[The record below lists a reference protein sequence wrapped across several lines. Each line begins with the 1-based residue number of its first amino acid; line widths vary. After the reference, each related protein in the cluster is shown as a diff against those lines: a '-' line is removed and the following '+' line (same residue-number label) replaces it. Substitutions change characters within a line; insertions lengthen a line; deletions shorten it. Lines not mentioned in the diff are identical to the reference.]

1 MSKYIFNN
9 DTDILEF
16 LEQLRENGIQIWGEG
31 EKIRY
36 RSKNRQL
43 APETLRILKM
53 AKGQILDFFRMIE
66 KNVIPLTSIQ
76 TAYVVGQTAG
86 CELGNINAH
95 YYIEYTIES
104 LDVERL
110 EQMINLVISKNDALR
125 LIVTHEGKAS
135 FLDNVPYYS
144 VPVYSLYDGN
154 DREQK
159 RLERSHHR
167 YNYYKW
173 PMFHF
178 CVGKTS
184 GKTSVLHVDFDCII
198 LDAWSA
204 KLLLNEIFSLYYG
217 KDVKFPRIS
226 FMNYMR
232 LKTDKGDLEAE
243 EYWKEKVKNMPS
255 FPKLNY
261 QKKFAEVQNV
271 RFDRI
276 ECDFSFIETQRLYQ
290 KIKNYHFTPA
300 AVISTIFMK
309 TLAQYSE
316 TPGLSINVTLFNRQL
331 LHEDVNGILGEF
343 TNNAVISYQE
353 KTDSLLDAIRA
364 TQEQMWRLVQYRKF
378 EGSNILKMLS
388 SGRAGKAIMP
398 VVFTC
403 MLEGNVSKVTKK
415 RYSFK
420 EEYAISQT
428 PQVVLDHHVRDD
440 LGYLKISYAEVI
452 SRWSS
457 NKHFTLNL
465 PIQNRPTIG
474 NNTNS
479 IVGDFTAVNLLEV
492 NVTQNMSFI
501 ERVKEITKR
510 LMEDLEHNS
519 FSGVEVLRELSKVSE
534 EKELLMPIVFT
545 GVLKTDGTVGTIE
558 YGFSH
563 TPQVWIDCQIV
574 DEIDSEDQEKGLM
587 ISWDTRKGAIK
598 ESIVTEMF
606 ESFTETIRILGI
618 KHSEEW
624 KNPLEIIVPSASKK
638 KVICE
643 RNKGITNQS
652 RIQQRF
658 VKYAKKNSNKT
669 AVIDAVETVTYGEL
683 LERAEYIAGYLRKE
697 FVENRTGLVAIRMK
711 KSVNQIAA
719 VMGVLIAGFSYL
731 PIDIKQPLARQEK
744 ILSKAN
750 VIVELD
756 EKKVNMILQN
766 LEYRLEKHP
775 EFQNPIAYVIFTSGS
790 TGEPKGVVMSHTAAQ
805 NTLISIENM
814 YNISEED
821 TILGIAELSFDLS
834 VFDIFSVLGV
844 GGTLVLPNPEK
855 GPDASH
861 WGRLLNEYKVT
872 LWNSVPAQAEMLDAF
887 ASKSESYPTVRLVL
901 LSGDWINTSL
911 PGRLRKIMT
920 NAQMISLGGATEGG
934 IWSIY
939 HEIDE
944 IEERPTILYGKALL
958 GQWMGVVDEELR
970 ICPEYVSGQIAI
982 GGYSLAE
989 GYLGDTT
996 LTKEK
1001 FVYVE
1006 EEKNR
1011 IYLTGDNGRYVENGD
1026 IEFLG
1031 RLDNQV
1037 KINGHRIEIAEIENA
1052 IRGMQNIED
1061 CCVVYNQSIGKGV
1074 LIAFIKNKISSISYT
1089 KEEYRKQLAFFL
1101 PPAMI
1106 PSEFVNV
1113 ERFPL
1118 STNGKIDRK
1127 GLAESI
1133 QKNIKVKHNAK
1144 ATLIS
1149 QKKEYVELAKSIKK
1163 IVCSISG
1170 NDYIDYEDNLLE
1182 NGLDSLLLSQISG
1195 RIVSDIQEAQGMRFD
1210 EILRA
1215 SLTMPTIMG
1224 IAQYI
1229 SDCKN
1234 PSKNQMHSNA
1244 GNQTRNSYTVV
1255 YIFGDNENEIRDV
1268 LIEKLSASNISC
1280 KRVGGQEIIER
1291 CHEDISVKKKY
1302 IIAFSEMASLCITKA
1317 SELLG
1322 ENIIINR
1329 IFLINPSKAKES
1341 DLYLGDIS
1349 IIDGNSVAIK
1359 SWEKAVL
1366 GNVREFE
1373 SNSNDI
1379 FDIIMR
1385 ELENDK

>member
-428 PQVVLDHHVRDD
+428 PQVVLDHHVRDVLYD
-440 LGYLKISYAEVI
+440 GIDILGCALGGLSTWKLGNVAESYTTSMAGGGNRVI
-452 SRWSS
+452 SGIIGMVPVTFIVNTNVDRNDIDHPLHLYHRIELTFSTGRLCLVNTHGPVIWLPFL
-457 NKHFTLNL
+457 HMPRDEYGTLSINVEEEVNI
-465 PIQNRPTIG
+465 PSGVTIG
-474 NNTNS
+474 NVMLPS
-479 IVGDFTAVNLLEV
+479 
-492 NVTQNMSFI
+492 
-501 ERVKEITKR
+501 VKETFEQIWPDAVKKALEILFKQNRTEKMSMAQYQIYVSK
-510 LMEDLEHNS
+510 LWSEICQKVGYMNIVDYDNFGDIKSIFYDLEKRH
-519 FSGVEVLRELSKVSE
+519 
-534 EKELLMPIVFT
+534 
-545 GVLKTDGTVGTIE
+545 
-558 YGFSH
+558 
-563 TPQVWIDCQIV
+563 
-574 DEIDSEDQEKGLM
+574 
-587 ISWDTRKGAIK
+587 
-598 ESIVTEMF
+598 
-606 ESFTETIRILGI
+606 
-618 KHSEEW
+618 
-624 KNPLEIIVPSASKK
+624 
-638 KVICE
+638 
-643 RNKGITNQS
+643 
-652 RIQQRF
+652 
-658 VKYAKKNSNKT
+658 
-669 AVIDAVETVTYGEL
+669 
-683 LERAEYIAGYLRKE
+683 
-697 FVENRTGLVAIRMK
+697 
-711 KSVNQIAA
+711 
-719 VMGVLIAGFSYL
+719 LI
-731 PIDIKQPLARQEK
+731 
-744 ILSKAN
+744 
-750 VIVELD
+750 
-756 EKKVNMILQN
+756 
-766 LEYRLEKHP
+766 
-775 EFQNPIAYVIFTSGS
+775 
-790 TGEPKGVVMSHTAAQ
+790 
-805 NTLISIENM
+805 
-814 YNISEED
+814 
-821 TILGIAELSFDLS
+821 
-834 VFDIFSVLGV
+834 
-844 GGTLVLPNPEK
+844 
-855 GPDASH
+855 
-861 WGRLLNEYKVT
+861 
-872 LWNSVPAQAEMLDAF
+872 
-887 ASKSESYPTVRLVL
+887 
-901 LSGDWINTSL
+901 
-911 PGRLRKIMT
+911 
-920 NAQMISLGGATEGG
+920 
-934 IWSIY
+934 
-939 HEIDE
+939 
-944 IEERPTILYGKALL
+944 
-958 GQWMGVVDEELR
+958 
-970 ICPEYVSGQIAI
+970 
-982 GGYSLAE
+982 
-989 GYLGDTT
+989 
-996 LTKEK
+996 
-1001 FVYVE
+1001 
-1006 EEKNR
+1006 
-1011 IYLTGDNGRYVENGD
+1011 
-1026 IEFLG
+1026 
-1031 RLDNQV
+1031 
-1037 KINGHRIEIAEIENA
+1037 
-1052 IRGMQNIED
+1052 
-1061 CCVVYNQSIGKGV
+1061 
-1074 LIAFIKNKISSISYT
+1074 
-1089 KEEYRKQLAFFL
+1089 
-1101 PPAMI
+1101 
-1106 PSEFVNV
+1106 
-1113 ERFPL
+1113 
-1118 STNGKIDRK
+1118 
-1127 GLAESI
+1127 
-1133 QKNIKVKHNAK
+1133 
-1144 ATLIS
+1144 
-1149 QKKEYVELAKSIKK
+1149 KKE
-1163 IVCSISG
+1163 
-1170 NDYIDYEDNLLE
+1170 ND
-1182 NGLDSLLLSQISG
+1182 
-1195 RIVSDIQEAQGMRFD
+1195 
-1210 EILRA
+1210 
-1215 SLTMPTIMG
+1215 G
-1224 IAQYI
+1224 I
-1229 SDCKN
+1229 
-1234 PSKNQMHSNA
+1234 
-1244 GNQTRNSYTVV
+1244 
-1255 YIFGDNENEIRDV
+1255 E
-1268 LIEKLSASNISC
+1268 
-1280 KRVGGQEIIER
+1280 
-1291 CHEDISVKKKY
+1291 
-1302 IIAFSEMASLCITKA
+1302 
-1317 SELLG
+1317 
-1322 ENIIINR
+1322 
-1329 IFLINPSKAKES
+1329 
-1341 DLYLGDIS
+1341 
-1349 IIDGNSVAIK
+1349 
-1359 SWEKAVL
+1359 
-1366 GNVREFE
+1366 
-1373 SNSNDI
+1373 
-1379 FDIIMR
+1379 
-1385 ELENDK
+1385 